1 MPVFRLGTI
10 EEEAPDAPLNDD
22 VLRGIAASGGAR
34 QPEADEAS
42 VASRATSAYTAIPT
56 AHGASRMQQRA
67 VALRDL
73 QAAKKY
79 GTITRA
85 RDDP

>member
-42 VASRATSAYTAIPT
+42 VVEVQATSGDLELP
-56 AHGASRMQQRA
+56 A
-67 VALRDL
+67 VRLVVAGD
-73 QAAKKY
+73 
-79 GTITRA
+79 
-85 RDDP
+85 

>member
-1 MPVFRLGTI
+1 MPGFRLLTI

-42 VASRATSAYTAIPT
+42 VASRATSAHTVIPT
-56 AHGASRMQQRA
+56 PHGRARMAARA
-67 VALRDL
+67 VSVKEL
-73 QAAKKY
+73 QTAKK
-79 GTITRA
+79 
-85 RDDP
+85 